1 MELINSS
8 QELIIKK
15 RIKKKEKTLN
25 ESIFSIY
32 KSDKTI
38 KDYMFY
44 LKNFMNFLYE
54 DVDLSNQQLLL
65 QMMISVE
72 KNDIEEYI
80 AHLLYERKL
89 KKTSINKIIFS
100 LRSLY
105 NELEKRGLEN
115 PFKFFPT
122 LKVNKNNYD
131 NILKLSYQEIN
142 EILKKFEINNDKDYR
157 NYMIL
162 ITLFYTGMRSSEL
175 INLKFKN
182 IIERNGEYVLKLEKT
197 KSGKEQY
204 KPLHKKC
211 LLKLKEYKK
220 YLINLFLINEDEI
233 GDYFVISSNY
243 SKNKNM
249 TYNNL
254 YNIIINFGKLIDK
267 KISPHNIRHTVAT
280 ELSLNGADILEIRD
294 FLGHADSKVTEVYIN
309 AKNILEKKALS
320 RLPELED

>member
-1 MELINSS
+1 MELINA
-8 QELIIKK
+8 ENNLIIKK
-15 RIKKKEKTLN
+15 RNQKREKRLN
-25 ESIFSIY
+25 DSIFSIY

-44 LKNFMNFLYE
+44 LKDFMNFLYE
-54 DVDLSNQQLLL
+54 DVSLTNQQLLL
-65 QMMISVE
+65 QMMVSVE
-72 KNDIEEYI
+72 KSDIEEYI
-80 AHLLYERKL
+80 SHLLYERKL

-131 NILKLSYQEIN
+131 NILKLSYKEIN
-142 EILKKFEINNDKDYR
+142 EIIKVLEINNDKDYR
-157 NYMIL
+157 NYIIL
-162 ITLFYTGMRSSEL
+162 TTLFYTGMRSSEL
-175 INLKFKN
+175 INLKYNN
-182 IIERNGEYVLKLEKT
+182 IIERNGEFVLKLEKT

-211 LLKLKEYKK
+211 HLKLIEYKK
-220 YLINLFLINEDEI
+220 YLSNLYNIKEEDLNDNFI
-233 GDYFVISSNY
+233 ISTNY
-243 SKNKNM
+243 LKNKKM

-254 YNIIINFGKLIDK
+254 YTIILNLGKLINK

-280 ELSLNGADILEIRD
+280 ELSLSGADILEIRD

>member
-1 MELINSS
+1 MELINSK
-8 QELIIKK
+8 QDLIIKK
-15 RIKKKEKTLN
+15 RNKKEEKILN
-25 ESIFSIY
+25 DNIFSIY

-44 LKNFMNFLYE
+44 LKDFMNFLYE
-54 DVDLSNQQLLL
+54 DVNLANQQLLL

-72 KNDIEEYI
+72 KSDIEEYI
-80 AHLLYERKL
+80 SHLLYNRKL
-89 KKTSINKIIFS
+89 KKTSVNKIIFS

-105 NELEKRGLEN
+105 NELEKRGLQN

-131 NILKLSYQEIN
+131 TILKLSYKEIN
-142 EILKKFEINNDKDYR
+142 QIIKKFEINNDKNYR
-157 NYMIL
+157 NYIIL

-175 INLKFKN
+175 INLKYKN

-211 LLKLKEYKK
+211 HIKLMEYKK
-220 YLINLFLINEDEI
+220 YLINLFLIDKEEI
-233 GDYFVISSNY
+233 ENYYIISSNY
-243 SKNKNM
+243 LKNKKM

-254 YNIIINFGKLIDK
+254 YTIILNLGKLINK

-280 ELSLNGADILEIRD
+280 ELSINGADILEIRD

-309 AKNILEKKALS
+309 AKNILEKKALN

>member
-1 MELINSS
+1 MELINT
-8 QELIIKK
+8 ENNLIIKK
-15 RIKKKEKTLN
+15 RNKKREKRLN
-25 ESIFSIY
+25 DSIFSIY

-44 LKNFMNFLYE
+44 LKDFMNFLYE
-54 DVDLSNQQLLL
+54 DVSLTNQQLLL
-65 QMMISVE
+65 KMMVSVE
-72 KNDIEEYI
+72 KSDIEEYI
-80 AHLLYERKL
+80 SHLLYERKL

-131 NILKLSYQEIN
+131 NILKLSYKEIN
-142 EILKKFEINNDKDYR
+142 KIIKVLEINNDKDYR
-157 NYMIL
+157 NYIIL
-162 ITLFYTGMRSSEL
+162 TTLFYTGMRSSEL
-175 INLKFKN
+175 INLKYNN
-182 IIERNGEYVLKLEKT
+182 IIERNGEFVLKLEKT

-211 LLKLKEYKK
+211 HLKLIEYKK
-220 YLINLFLINEDEI
+220 YLSNLYNIKEEDLNDNFI
-233 GDYFVISSNY
+233 ISTNY
-243 SKNKNM
+243 LKNKKM

-254 YNIIINFGKLIDK
+254 YTIILNLGKLINK

-280 ELSLNGADILEIRD
+280 ELSLSGADILEIRD